1 VGRGL
6 GDGISVGCGGQE
18 CGGSERK
25 GGGGAEGVGSMRE
38 EIVQEEWGG
47 QERLHEEPDKN

>member
-1 VGRGL
+1 MGRGL
-6 GDGISVGCGGQE
+6 GDGISLGCGGQE